1 MSIAALSIL
10 APLVATALILAIRR
24 VPALLALV
32 GAGIGVIA
40 AVATMARVAAGARFA
55 ATLPGLP
62 DLPLRLVADPLAAV
76 FSTVVAVVAFLV
88 LIYAVGYMR
97 GERDQIRFYAG
108 MSFFAAAMQGVVL
121 AGDWILFLACWELI
135 GLASYLLIGFWFA
148 RPMVGPAAT
157 RAFLTTRAADLGL
170 YLGIFLLVARTGTT
184 TIAETLHA
192 GGATATVAGLLLLVA
207 AMGKAAQVPFQGWL
221 QDAMLGPTPVSAL
234 LHSATLVAAG
244 AILLTRASPL
254 LHGNVLLVV
263 GAVGGVTALVTGLTA
278 VAQRDLK
285 RLLASS
291 TSSQLGFMLLAIGA
305 GAPVAAVFHLVTH
318 AAMKSALFQGTGI
331 FQHARDSTAFADL
344 GGVGRAHRRVFA
356 GFAVAGL
363 ALAGVPPLAGFWS
376 KDAIVAATLASPY
389 ASLLA
394 PLALIGTLLTGT
406 YVSRALRLVWDGDG
420 VDAPVS
426 GARWMGAALAG
437 LALLAAALGLARRP
451 LDRLLGATIPENSL
465 GLALALL
472 ASTTGLVLG
481 WSMPVARL
489 LGPLRTSAET
499 GFRVAG
505 GLDAL
510 AVRPALAL
518 AVLAARLD
526 GAILRG
532 IFAVGRG
539 ALGVARVADR
549 VDAGDHA
556 AVMGVGQASLALA
569 SLSRRIDEGGIDRA
583 IADLV
588 RGTRDLGARAR
599 RLQSGFVSREL
610 VIAVGGGV
618 LLVVLLILL
627 R

>member
-10 APLVATALILAIRR
+10 APLVATALILALRR
-24 VPALLALV
+24 VPALLALA
-32 GAGIGVIA
+32 GAGISMIA
-40 AVATMARVAAGARFA
+40 TIVTLARVADGARFT

-62 DLPLRLVADPLAAV
+62 DRPLRLVADPLAAV
-76 FSTVVAVVAFLV
+76 FLTVVAVVSFLV
-88 LIYAVGYMR
+88 LIYAIGYMR
-97 GERDQIRFYAG
+97 GERDQVRFYAG

-121 AGDWILFLACWELI
+121 AGDWILLLACWELI
-135 GLASYLLIGFWFA
+135 GLASYLLIGFWFD

-170 YLGIFLLVARTGTT
+170 YLGIFLLVSRMGTT
-184 TIAETLHA
+184 TIADTLHA
-192 GGATATVAGLLLLVA
+192 SGTTATVAGLLLLVA
-207 AMGKAAQVPFQGWL
+207 AMGKAAQAPLQGWL
-221 QDAMLGPTPVSAL
+221 QDAMRGPTPVSAL

-244 AILLTRASPL
+244 AILLTRVSPL
-254 LHGNVLLVV
+254 LHGNVLLAV
-263 GAVGGVTALVTGLTA
+263 GAVGGVTALVTGATA

-318 AAMKSALFQGTGI
+318 AAMKSALFQGAGI

-344 GGVGRAHRRVFA
+344 GGVGRTHPRVFV
-356 GFAVAGL
+356 GFTVAGL

-389 ASLLA
+389 GWLLA
-394 PLALIGTLLTGT
+394 PLALIGTLLTGA

-420 VDAPVS
+420 ADAPVP
-426 GARWMGAALAG
+426 GARWMGTALAG
-437 LALLAAALGLARRP
+437 LALLAAALGLMLRP
-451 LDRLLGATIPENSL
+451 LDRLLGAAISENSI

-472 ASTTGLVLG
+472 AAAVGLVVG
-481 WSMPVARL
+481 WFLPVARL
-489 LGPLRTSAET
+489 LGPVRPSAEA
-499 GFRVAG
+499 GFRIAG

-510 AVRPALAL
+510 VVRSALVL
-518 AVLAARLD
+518 AALAARLD
-526 GAILRG
+526 KAILRG
-532 IFAVGRG
+532 VFAVGRG

-556 AVMGVGQASLALA
+556 AVVGAGQASLALA
-569 SLSRRIDEGGIDRA
+569 TLSRRTDEGGIDRA
-583 IADLV
+583 IADMV
-588 RGTRDLGARAR
+588 RGTRNLGAQAR

-610 VIAVGGGV
+610 VVAVGGGM